1 MQQQDQPDYNNKNY
15 GYNNDYKDKR
25 ISYNNSYGDTKKY
38 STYPTKDKKYVC
50 QRGQFEDFCV
60 ESVEFCKLKIPQES
74 PGPQGQQ
81 GPPGPQGPMEPLGEP
96 VPQDLNQINPTSIYK
111 VGASATASTEVTG
124 DATSTAMWDQG
135 DSALSRSYGIT
146 NTPVFVGSYGIANT
160 PFFVTDRIS
169 ETRDGW
175 VTTKW
180 AFYGK

>member
-1 MQQQDQPDYNNKNY
+1 MTIKIKESLITIVM
-15 GYNNDYKDKR
+15 GILKS
-25 ISYNNSYGDTKKY
+25 IV
-38 STYPTKDKKYVC
+38 TYPTKDKKYVC

-111 VGASATASTEVTG
+111 VDTSATASTEVTG
-124 DATSTAMWDQG
+124 DATYTAMCDQG

-146 NTPVFVGSYGIANT
+146 NTPVFVGSYGITNT
-160 PFFVTDRIS
+160 PFFVTDCIS